1 MADPLGGYVPD
12 TVKNDEPIRE
22 PIARLGKM
30 ISDRMEVMLGKEKI
44 TKESPEYWGLAPICT
59 DEQALIAIKMGKRK
73 PRTFAQIK
81 KLTKINDDEY
91 LQKQLDEMS
100 NNGLIEYNW
109 ENPQHEKQYVL
120 PMYVPGS
127 AEFTNMN
134 ADVLRD
140 HPEMGRF
147 FERMSRLPLEKVT
160 PMVPLGG
167 AGSECTLFL

>member
-109 ENPQHEKQYVL
+109 ENPQHRETVRFTYVCSRKCRIYQY
-120 PMYVPGS
+120 
-127 AEFTNMN
+127 
-134 ADVLRD
+134 
-140 HPEMGRF
+140 
-147 FERMSRLPLEKVT
+147 
-160 PMVPLGG
+160 
-167 AGSECTLFL
+167 ECRCFKRSS

>member
-100 NNGLIEYNW
+100 NNGLIESTARETVRFTYVCSR
-109 ENPQHEKQYVL
+109 KCRIYQY
-120 PMYVPGS
+120 
-127 AEFTNMN
+127 
-134 ADVLRD
+134 
-140 HPEMGRF
+140 
-147 FERMSRLPLEKVT
+147 
-160 PMVPLGG
+160 
-167 AGSECTLFL
+167 ECRCFKRSS

>member
-1 MADPLGGYVPD
+1 MG
-12 TVKNDEPIRE
+12 RE
-22 PIARLGKM
+22 NLELLHRL
-30 ISDRMEVMLGKEKI
+30 
-44 TKESPEYWGLAPICT
+44 
-59 DEQALIAIKMGKRK
+59 
-73 PRTFAQIK
+73 K

-109 ENPQHEKQYVL
+109 ENPQHFEKQYVL

-147 FERMSRLPLEKVT
+147 FERILLGVVFRLKRLHQWFHLAEQE
-160 PMVPLGG
+160 
-167 AGSECTLFL
+167 SECTLFL